1 MVKNKL
7 DVGQRRC
14 DTTWVR
20 EAFENASL
28 TTRGCLFG
36 HTKGNPLLAN
46 DVSFQILFVRLRS
59 EHIQAVG
66 KPVKIILGAIMAYS
80 FRISISGSSPST
92 TVKFNAFTLTFN

>member
-1 MVKNKL
+1 M
-7 DVGQRRC
+7 
-14 DTTWVR
+14 
-20 EAFENASL
+20 
-28 TTRGCLFG
+28 FG

-80 FRISISGSSPST
+80 FRISSSLTEKEGAVLAHALRAEHNFGAHTSLVDALTHREP
-92 TVKFNAFTLTFN
+92 KFCEKGCATAPPPPV

>member
-1 MVKNKL
+1 M
-7 DVGQRRC
+7 
-14 DTTWVR
+14 
-20 EAFENASL
+20 
-28 TTRGCLFG
+28 FG

-80 FRISISGSSPST
+80 FRISSSLTAGTGRTNTPHHPTRTGPSADTWYMDKQT
-92 TVKFNAFTLTFN
+92 TERQRFK